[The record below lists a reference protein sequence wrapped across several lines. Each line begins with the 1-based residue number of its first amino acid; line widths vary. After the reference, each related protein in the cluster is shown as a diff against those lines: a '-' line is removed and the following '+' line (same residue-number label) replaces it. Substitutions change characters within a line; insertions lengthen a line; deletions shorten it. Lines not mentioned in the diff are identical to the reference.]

1 MKKILLL
8 SVLLGMAWVP
18 ASQAV
23 VISWYAETTD
33 LTYSSA
39 QLVYVESGST
49 WGTYVKVGDLATG
62 SYAIPGGGVTEQSAL
77 DDVARTQG
85 AYYVVLFS
93 DAGGLTEAYRSTAYI
108 AFDDT
113 ALNAISRGI
122 WSPATGFFAPSGGL
136 NSGWQPIPEPSTFA
150 LLAVGAAVLAWKRHK
165 RG

>member
-23 VISWYAETTD
+23 VISWYAETSG

-39 QLVYVESGST
+39 QLVYVESGS
-49 WGTYVKVGDLATG
+49 WGSYVKVGDLATG
-62 SYAIPGGGVTEQSAL
+62 SYAIPGGGVTEQSAS
-77 DDVARTQG
+77 DNVTRTQG

-93 DAGGLTEAYRSTAYI
+93 DAGGLTEAYRSTAFI
-108 AFDDT
+108 AYDDT
-113 ALNAISRGI
+113 ALNAITRDI
-122 WSPATGFFAPSGGL
+122 WNPATGFFAPSGGL
-136 NSGWQPIPEPSTFA
+136 NSGWQQIPEPSTFA